1 MAPPFSDAVVRLVG
15 VSKEKVASNID
26 HYGNTAATS
35 IPLCIAEWYE
45 RGKLQIGDRV
55 VLASF
60 GAGFTMSAVY
70 LRWSVAP
77 LATACEDGIALDA
90 SHAEDGTTARV

>member
-1 MAPPFSDAVVRLVG
+1 MPA
-15 VSKEKVASNID
+15 EKVASNID

-35 IPLCIAEWYE
+35 IPLCMAEWYE
-45 RGKLQIGDRV
+45 RGRLRQGDRV

-70 LRWSVAP
+70 LRWTMAP
-77 LATACEDGIALDA
+77 LAAAAAPNTSLNDVLTRQRATVGA
-90 SHAEDGTTARV
+90 